1 MSYSSDA
8 NQSLSSLTVADLE
21 LLVRQMMVQFMQQGI
36 QPKDLHVVNPEA
48 LLATFGTWDD
58 DQSAEEIIDVIYASR
73 THAVNEAEL

>member
-21 LLVRQMMVQFMQQGI
+21 LLVRRMMVQSMQQGI

-58 DQSAEEIIDVIYASR
+58 EQSDEEIVDVIYASR
-73 THAVNEAEL
+73 IHAFRTN

>member
-1 MSYSSDA
+1 MSYSLDV

-21 LLVRQMMVQFMQQGI
+21 LLVRRMMVQFMQQGI

-58 DQSAEEIIDVIYASR
+58 EQSDEEIVDVIYASR
-73 THAVNEAEL
+73 AHAFRTN